1 MEAELE
7 ALRNQV
13 NALTNAVTLM
23 ARVKGERLTTVQVEE
38 RIGRTRQTIMKMVRH
53 GDFPEPCTDGRW
65 LLSDILEYESAKKH

>member
-13 NALTNAVTLM
+13 NALTDAVTLM
-23 ARVKGERLTTVQVEE
+23 ARVKGERLTTIQVEE

>member
-38 RIGRTRQTIMKMVRH
+38 RIGRTRQTIMKMVRQ
-53 GDFPEPCTDGRW
+53 GDFPEPCIDGRW

>member
-23 ARVKGERLTTVQVEE
+23 ARVKGERLTTIQVQE

>member
-1 MEAELE
+1 MQTDLQ
-7 ALRNQV
+7 ALREEV
-13 NALTNAVTLM
+13 SALKDVVHLLV
-23 ARVKGERLTTVQVEE
+23 RVKGERLTTTQVEE

>member
-53 GDFPEPCTDGRW
+53 GDFPEPCADGRW

>member
-23 ARVKGERLTTVQVEE
+23 ARVKGERLTTIQVEE